1 MLSVQDFEGHTLDV
15 GAHPA
20 PSLLKLRLQLLEQR
34 SQFHPPPSEHLL
46 PGPPPPPGAE
56 GEIILSDE
64 ETTAQRG
71 KAGCPYGGPRQ
82 GLKLFCLLKSPLSA
96 PAVKVFG

>member
-1 MLSVQDFEGHTLDV
+1 M
-15 GAHPA
+15 
-20 PSLLKLRLQLLEQR
+20 
-34 SQFHPPPSEHLL
+34 

-82 GLKLFCLLKSPLSA
+82 GLNTVLPAQEPTFSTGSEGLWLRARLFRL
-96 PAVKVFG
+96 PASHLDSTTF